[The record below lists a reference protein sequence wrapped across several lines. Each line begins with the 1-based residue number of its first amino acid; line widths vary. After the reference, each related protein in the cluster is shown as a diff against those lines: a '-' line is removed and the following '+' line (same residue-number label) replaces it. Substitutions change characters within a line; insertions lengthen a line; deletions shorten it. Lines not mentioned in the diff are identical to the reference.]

1 MKKNTHP
8 EYQDVLFIDSSN
20 GARFICGSTVKS
32 NKTEVVDGQEYP
44 VVYISVSSA
53 SHPFFTGSKG
63 LIDTE
68 GRVEKFRNRYKKAE
82 EQRQGTVQLSEQQN
96 EEKKKKGARKAK

>member
-1 MKKNTHP
+1 MKQKIHP
-8 EYQDVLFIDSSN
+8 DYQDVLFIDSSN

-32 NKTEVVDGQEYP
+32 NKKEVVDGVEYP
-44 VVYISVSSA
+44 VVHVSVSSA

-68 GRVEKFRNRYKKAE
+68 GRVQKFMNRYKKAE
-82 EQRQGTVQLSEQQN
+82 EQLKEVAVQGEHK
-96 EEKKKKGARKAK
+96 EEATKKARKSK

>member
-8 EYQDVLFIDSSN
+8 DYQDVLFIDSSN

-32 NKTEVVDGQEYP
+32 NKKEVVDGVEYP

-53 SHPFFTGSKG
+53 SHPFYTGSKG

-68 GRVEKFRNRYKKAE
+68 GRVQKFMNRYKKAE
-82 EQRQGTVQLSEQQN
+82 EQRKEVVQQGETKEDDT
-96 EEKKKKGARKAK
+96 KKKKRKSK

>member
-8 EYQDVLFIDSSN
+8 DYQDVLFIDSSN

-32 NKTEVVDGQEYP
+32 NKKEVVDGIEYP
-44 VVYISVSSA
+44 VVHISVSSA

-68 GRVEKFRNRYKKAE
+68 GRVQKFMNRYKKAE
-82 EQRQGTVQLSEQQN
+82 EQLKEVAQKN
-96 EEKKKKGARKAK
+96 ETKEDEKKKKRKSK

>member
-1 MKKNTHP
+1 MKKNIHP
-8 EYQDVLFIDSSN
+8 DYQKVLFIDSSN
-20 GARFICGSTVKS
+20 GARFICGSTIKS
-32 NKTEVVDGQEYP
+32 SKKEVVDGVEYP

-68 GRVEKFRNRYKKAE
+68 GRVQKFRNRYKKAE
-82 EQRQGTVQLSEQQN
+82 EQRQEVVQLSEQKD
-96 EEKKKKGARKAK
+96 EDLKKKKRKSK